1 MPRVISGRFKGLR
14 LVSPPGR
21 STRPTADQVK
31 EAVFSL
37 LVSLPFD
44 FEGARVLDFFAG
56 SGALSL
62 EALSRGAASAVL
74 TDHDPTALAAVRRN
88 LAAADP
94 NPAAT
99 VLRVRW
105 PGGFTRL
112 PSAPPFNLFFL
123 DPPYEAR
130 DLPRQLLLEVAA
142 RNLAAPGALAVWEQD
157 PDTLGSWTEAD
168 VRPWTVLKTRAWGR
182 RAAAFLEFPSEV
194 PA

>member
-1 MPRVISGRFKGLR
+1 MPRIISGRFKGLR
-14 LVSPPGR
+14 LASPPGR

-74 TDHDPTALAAVRRN
+74 TDHDPAALTTIRRN
-88 LAAADP
+88 LAAADSGL
-94 NPAAT
+94 AAT
-99 VLRVRW
+99 VLRLRW

-112 PSAPPFNLFFL
+112 PTAPPFNLFFL
-123 DPPYEAR
+123 DPPYEDR
-130 DLPRQLLLEVAA
+130 DLPRRLLIETAA

-157 PDTLGSWTEAD
+157 ADTLTAWTEAD
-168 VRPWTVLKTRAWGR
+168 VRPWTLVKTRAWGR
-182 RAAAFLEFPSEV
+182 RAAAFLEFPEV
-194 PA
+194 PV